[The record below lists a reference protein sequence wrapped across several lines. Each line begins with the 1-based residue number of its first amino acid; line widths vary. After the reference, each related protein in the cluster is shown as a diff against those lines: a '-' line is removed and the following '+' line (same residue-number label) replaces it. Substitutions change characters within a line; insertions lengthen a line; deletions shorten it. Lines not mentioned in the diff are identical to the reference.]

1 MKDQVIMGP
10 SGEIAIAV
18 PLFRLASSE
27 NIGAMEG
34 YSIQLAPSKPIGY
47 LIDIDSDNCQ
57 FIRADVIDG
66 RCEFLGDL

>member
-18 PLFRLASSE
+18 PLFRLQASE
-27 NIGAMEG
+27 NLGAMEG
-34 YSIQLAPSKPIGY
+34 YSIQLAPSEPIGY
-47 LIDIDSDNCQ
+47 LIDMDTDNCQ
-57 FIRADVIDG
+57 FVNAEYIEG